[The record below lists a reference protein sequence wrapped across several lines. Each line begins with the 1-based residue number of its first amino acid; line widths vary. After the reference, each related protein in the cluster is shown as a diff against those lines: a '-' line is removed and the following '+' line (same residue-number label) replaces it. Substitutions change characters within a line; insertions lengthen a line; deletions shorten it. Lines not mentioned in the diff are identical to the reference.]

1 MKIILLDLK
10 INFTRKFVFFLFS
23 ENMEQGR
30 KRVRFK
36 EQVQVIEMYTWTYA
50 YRETRKKS
58 MWLNVYI
65 DRNDVSTK
73 NKK

>member
-1 MKIILLDLK
+1 
-10 INFTRKFVFFLFS
+10 
-23 ENMEQGR
+23 MEQGR

-58 MWLNVYI
+58 VWLNVYI